1 MPIYKNLVFWAYT
14 AAFLGVFSHA
24 TSEFFS
30 VLSGVSGPEVSVWR
44 YLLGSACLLVVAL
57 SLKSSRNLLEP
68 LRKDGLRIVVLSVC
82 GMAVGQLLFHW
93 SLDFASI
100 VQVATMVT
108 TMPMG
113 VMVADAILNK
123 SRITT
128 PKVISGLGA
137 FGGVV
142 FLLTDGYLEQ
152 LQLAS
157 GAIYGVLMAL
167 GCAVVGSIYLVLIRP
182 LINEY
187 GAIRMTTLTFVLG
200 AGALWLV
207 VGLAWGVWIDPTS
220 LFERP
225 PQAYLSLLT
234 LGLWNTCIG
243 FILWLWGL
251 SAAPDMGRANYLFF
265 LKPVIAALLA
275 LAILGSSITAV
286 QVAAIVVVC
295 GCVLV
300 EIFYDQLA
308 TLFGGRGAD

>member
-1 MPIYKNLVFWAYT
+1 MPFHKNLAFWAYT

-68 LRKDGLRIVVLSVC
+68 LRKDGPRIFVLSVC
-82 GMAVGQLLFHW
+82 GMALGQLVFHW

-113 VMVADAILNK
+113 VMVVDAIINK
-123 SRITT
+123 SRITA

-152 LQLAS
+152 LQFGS
-157 GAIYGVLMAL
+157 GAFVGVLMAL
-167 GCAVVGSIYLVLIRP
+167 ACAVIGSFYLVLIRP

-200 AGALWLV
+200 AVALWFV
-207 VGLAWGVWIDPTS
+207 VGLAWGMWVDPTT

-275 LAILGSSITAV
+275 LAILGSTITAV

-300 EIFYDQLA
+300 EIFYDQLSA
-308 TLFGGRGAD
+308 FLRRRPVD